1 MSCLSPDALSHFEQR
16 EQELLARNQQLDSK
30 KAQVLT
36 QVTNAVRSAESASLH
51 EKVFHQP
58 QDGRMSAQASSVLPP
73 EQPQCSERAHHGV
86 PVSEGSEALHAT
98 ITFQNAKIIAL
109 QEELERVKVLLSSH
123 EQESRQ
129 LREEIKSSS
138 EANTRLHKS
147 SGSNEQAA
155 ERLKKQL
162 AVAEANCSEMERER
176 ADLLKVKDK
185 FDVYV
190 KKSDAEVSMK
200 EARINRLL
208 EERDKLKARLKELS
222 STDRDRVASDRKD
235 VDKLTAEV
243 RKLERQRTELIEA
256 FKKQMKLIEVLK
268 RQRVHMEA
276 ARVLSFT
283 EDEFIRILELGDKLE

>member
-16 EQELLARNQQLDSK
+16 EQELLARNQQLDTK

-36 QVTNAVRSAESASLH
+36 QVTNAMRSAECASLQP
-51 EKVFHQP
+51 VFHQS
-58 QDGRMSAQASSVLPP
+58 QDGKISEQASNMLPP
-73 EQPQCSERAHHGV
+73 EQPQHSERAHPGV
-86 PVSEGSEALHAT
+86 PVSEGTEELHAP
-98 ITFQNAKIIAL
+98 IKFQNAKIIAL
-109 QEELERVKVLLSSH
+109 QEELERAKALLSSH

-129 LREEIKSSS
+129 LREEVKSLS

-147 SGSNEQAA
+147 SGSHEQGT
-155 ERLKKQL
+155 ERLNKQL
-162 AVAEANCSEMERER
+162 AAAEANCTELERER
-176 ADLLKVKDK
+176 ADLFKVKDK
-185 FDVYV
+185 FELYA
-190 KKSDAEVSMK
+190 KKSDAEASMK
-200 EARINRLL
+200 EARINRLV
-208 EERDKLKARLKELS
+208 EERDKLKVRLKELS
-222 STDRDRVASDRKD
+222 STDRDRAVSDRKD

-283 EDEFIRILELGDKLE
+283 EDEFIRILELGNNLE

>member
-16 EQELLARNQQLDSK
+16 EQELLARNQQLDNK

-36 QVTNAVRSAESASLH
+36 QVTNAVRSAECASLH
-51 EKVFHQP
+51 ERVFHQS
-58 QDGRMSAQASSVLPP
+58 QDGRMSEQAKKMLPP
-73 EQPQCSERAHHGV
+73 EQSQRSERSHSGV
-86 PVSEGSEALHAT
+86 PVSEDSEALQAT
-98 ITFQNAKIIAL
+98 IKFQNAKIIAL
-109 QEELERVKVLLSSH
+109 QEEFERAKVSLSSH

-129 LREEIKSSS
+129 LREEVKSLS

-147 SGSNEQAA
+147 GGSHEQAT
-155 ERLKKQL
+155 ERLKKHL
-162 AVAEANCSEMERER
+162 AAAEANCSELERER

-185 FDVYV
+185 FDLYV
-190 KKSDAEVSMK
+190 KKSDAEASMK
-200 EARINRLL
+200 EARINRLV

-222 STDRDRVASDRKD
+222 STDRDRAVSDRKD

-256 FKKQMKLIEVLK
+256 FKKQMKLIDVLK

-276 ARVLSFT
+276 AKVLSFT
-283 EDEFIRILELGDKLE
+283 EDEFIRILELGDKFE